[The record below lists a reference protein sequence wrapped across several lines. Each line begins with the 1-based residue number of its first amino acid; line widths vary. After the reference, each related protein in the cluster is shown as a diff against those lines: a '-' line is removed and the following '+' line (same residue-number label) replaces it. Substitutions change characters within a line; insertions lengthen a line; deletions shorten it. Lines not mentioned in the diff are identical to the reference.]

1 MMRWVF
7 VVVKDNLVEK
17 TKVFDDYFEGELH
30 TNEFLRLA
38 CGVEEDFPEYRKG
51 VSYKSQDGLS
61 VGYYK
66 DNC

>member
-1 MMRWVF
+1 MRWVF

-17 TKVFDDYFEGELH
+17 TTVFDDYFEGELH

-51 VSYKSQDGLS
+51 ISYKSQDGLS